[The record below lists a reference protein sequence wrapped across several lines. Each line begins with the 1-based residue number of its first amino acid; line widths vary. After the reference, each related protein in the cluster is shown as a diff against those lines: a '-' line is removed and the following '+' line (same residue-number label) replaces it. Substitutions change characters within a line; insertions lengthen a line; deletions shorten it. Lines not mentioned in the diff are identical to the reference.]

1 MAKKNKNKV
10 RTLEDA
16 IMEKFPKAVI
26 SEIRRTKF
34 GIRVLGMVPARD
46 EFDKDHIVEWT
57 ENGTAMECAVGERDY
72 REIAWND
79 EEQKP
84 EYISTKMLLSND
96 NFNVDVS

>member
-1 MAKKNKNKV
+1 MAKKKNKV

-16 IMEKFPKAVI
+16 IMEKFPKAAI

-34 GIRVLGMVPARD
+34 GLRVLGMVPARD
-46 EFDKDHIVEWT
+46 KFDKDHIVEWT
-57 ENGTAMECAVGERDY
+57 ETGTAMECAVGERDY
-72 REIAWND
+72 REIIWND

-84 EYISTKMLLSND
+84 EYISTKMLLSNE